1 MKRVVTDLV
10 NLKGKVVLVRVDFN
24 VPVDSAGRL
33 LNLTRVNAALPTIK
47 YLVEQKAKVV
57 LLTHLGRPNGFE
69 IRLSLWQISLILMK
83 RLKTGVYFSNSVIG
97 QEVKDEIAAMP
108 EGGVL
113 LLENVRFYPG
123 ETTCDMNFARE
134 IASYGDIY
142 VNDAFGCSHRKH
154 ATTYGLA
161 RLLPNAIGF
170 LMEKEVTA
178 LSKAMEDPKRPFVA
192 IIGGA
197 KVPDKIKLLKN
208 FVNKADTIII
218 GGAMAYTFLMA
229 KGESVGESLA
239 YVDSVDDA
247 KELLRLA
254 EEKGVK
260 VLLPIDHVV
269 LRNDNKK
276 AKPVVVDKMVD
287 DMVGMDI
294 GPKTLKLFK
303 SAIDKASQIMWN
315 GPVGKYEDAQFKKGT
330 VELAKVVANSKAY
343 SLIGGGDTVGAVK
356 AAGCQSKINLL
367 STGGGAT
374 LKFIEDGTL
383 PCLEVIQEKIQ

>member
-10 NLKGKVVLVRVDFN
+10 NLKGKVVLLRVDFN
-24 VPVDSAGRL
+24 VPVDKAGRL
-33 LNLTRVNAALPTIK
+33 LSMNRVIKAIPTIK
-47 YLVEQKAKVV
+47 YLSEQGAKVV
-57 LLTHLGRPNGFE
+57 LLTHLGRPQGYE
-69 IRLSLWQISLILMK
+69 IRLSLWSISLFLMK
-83 RLKTGVYFSNSVIG
+83 RLKSSVYFSNKVIG
-97 QEVKDEIAAMP
+97 PEVKEQIASLQD
-108 EGGVL
+108 GDVL

-170 LMEKEVTA
+170 LMENEVTQ
-178 LSKAMEDPKRPFVA
+178 LSKAMEAPKRPFVA

-208 FVNKADTIII
+208 FVDKANTIII

-229 KGESVGESLA
+229 RGESVGESLA
-239 YVDSVDDA
+239 YVDSVNDA
-247 KELLRLA
+247 KELLQLA
-254 EEKGVK
+254 EERGVK

-269 LRNDNKK
+269 VRNDNPKI
-276 AKPVVVDKMVD
+276 KPFVVDKMVD

-294 GPKTLKLFK
+294 GPKTLKLFRA
-303 SAIDKASQIMWN
+303 AIDTAGQIMWN
-315 GPVGKYEDAQFKKGT
+315 GPVGKYEEDAFKKGT
-330 VELAKVVANSKAY
+330 ITLAKYVAASSAY
-343 SLIGGGDTVGAVK
+343 SLIGGGDTVAAVK
-356 AAGCQSKINLL
+356 AAGCESKINLL

-383 PCLEVIQEKIQ
+383 PCLEVIQEKI

>member
-10 NLKGKVVLVRVDFN
+10 NLKGKVVLLRVDFN
-24 VPVDSAGRL
+24 VPVDKAGRL
-33 LNLTRVNAALPTIK
+33 LNMNRVIKALPTIK
-47 YLVEQKAKVV
+47 YLSEQGAKVV
-57 LLTHLGRPNGFE
+57 LLTHLGRPNGYE
-69 IRLSLWQISLILMK
+69 IRLSLWSIALFIMK
-83 RLKTGVYFSNSVIG
+83 RLKASVYFCNKVIG
-97 QEVKDEIAAMP
+97 DEVKEQIASMP

-123 ETTCDMNFARE
+123 ETACDMNFAKE
-134 IASYGDIY
+134 LASYGDIY

-170 LMEKEVTA
+170 LMENEVTQ
-178 LSKAMEDPKRPFVA
+178 LTKAMEAPKRPFVA

-208 FVNKADTIII
+208 FVDKADTIII

-239 YVDSVDDA
+239 YVDSVNDA
-247 KELLRLA
+247 KELLRMA

-269 LRNDNKK
+269 VHNDNPRI
-276 AKPVVVDKMVD
+276 KPTVVDKMVD

-294 GPKTLKLFK
+294 GPKTLKLFRA
-303 SAIDKASQIMWN
+303 AIDTAGQIMWN
-315 GPVGKYEDAQFKKGT
+315 GPVGKYEEDAFKKGT
-330 VELAKVVANSKAY
+330 VTLAKYVAASSAY

-356 AAGCQSKINLL
+356 AAGCESKINLL

-383 PCLEVIQEKIQ
+383 PCLEVIQEKI